1 MRKIVRIII
10 RIVLTILLIVVDMFF
25 IGKLFE
31 SNILPELQVGI
42 FLFLISISILIGIC
56 LISNPGTRMNLFRRR
71 KVKLKRKKELPE
83 FKMICEY
90 LMNEYGKVLEK
101 YRKHAMKYVGLLVL
115 FFVLILIFTIVLAK
129 FFELR
134 MKILI
139 LVYVIPIIILVYLFE
154 KNKRIFYD
162 EYKRNIIKNL
172 VNVVDD
178 KLNYDYDG
186 SEQIY
191 NLYAKANFDETEF
204 NTFESTDYIYG
215 QIKNDIDIQMSKITL
230 LNCNNSGEIINVA
243 DTFVFGYNKIKFSSP
258 CEIKIVKNK
267 FLYKNKVEMD
277 SEEFE
282 KYFDVISDSQMIAMQ
297 VLTHDVMEEI
307 VHFYRDYGIDFK
319 INIKENSIYIKF
331 ETGDVFKPKLLKK
344 VIDNDLLW
352 VYYCILN
359 FTISFSYEIN
369 KVLEGL
375 EM

>member
-1 MRKIVRIII
+1 MRKIARIII
-10 RIVLTILLIVVDMFF
+10 RIVLTILLIVVDIFL
-25 IGKLFE
+25 ISKLFA
-31 SNILPELQVGI
+31 SNIVPGLQIFI
-42 FLFLISISILIGIC
+42 FLFLIFISILIGIC

-71 KVKLKRKKELPE
+71 KVKLKRKKEIPE

-101 YRKHAMKYVGLLVL
+101 YRKHAIKYVGLLVL
-115 FFVLILIFTIVLAK
+115 FFVLILIFTIVLVK

-134 MKILI
+134 VEILI
-139 LVYVIPIIILVYLFE
+139 LVYVIPTIIFIYLFE
-154 KNKRIFYD
+154 KNKKIFYD
-162 EYKRNIIKNL
+162 EYKRNIIKKL

-186 SEQIY
+186 SEPIY
-191 NLYAKANFDETEF
+191 NLYAKANFDDTEF

-258 CEIKIVKNK
+258 CEIKIMKNK
-267 FLYKNKVEMD
+267 FLHKNKVEMD

-297 VLTHDVMEEI
+297 VLTHDVMEEV

-319 INIKENSIYIKF
+319 INIKEKGIYIKF
-331 ETGDVFKPKLLKK
+331 ETGDVFKPKLFKK

-359 FTISFSYEIN
+359 FTISFSYKIN